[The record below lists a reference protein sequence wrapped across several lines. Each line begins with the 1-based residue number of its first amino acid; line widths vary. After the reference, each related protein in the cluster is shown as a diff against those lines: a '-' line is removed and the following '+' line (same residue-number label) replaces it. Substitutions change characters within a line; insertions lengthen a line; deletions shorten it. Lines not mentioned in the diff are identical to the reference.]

1 MAAANIVQ
9 MAPASTIVNC
19 AAFQEADAFRWM
31 SRVAYRTHQLSV
43 QCEGYGFR
51 SDERKH
57 WEEAEAWQGV
67 RELMEKTMVTYDWA
81 EGLFALNV
89 VTSRVVDEMLRQLAR
104 AASSQGDTL
113 TAMLCDAQLR
123 DSERSQRWT
132 AEWIKKALEH
142 EPNAAVLQQWREKW
156 NPLAERAIQGYCAA
170 LELDDAADQARQGL
184 RAYQAAAG
192 MAA

>member
-1 MAAANIVQ
+1 M
-9 MAPASTIVNC
+9 
-19 AAFQEADAFRWM
+19 
-31 SRVAYRTHQLSV
+31 AYRTHQLSV

-156 NPLAERAIQGYCAA
+156 NLLAERAIQGYCAA